1 MFGTGFYNTQTNTN
15 NESVQKFIKLCV
27 DLLNIDNEETAFTTV
42 ENIFKDGMNGL
53 AAGGISQVL
62 HCLKPFIFPI
72 LNSNQG
78 KNNLFTKLGIKI
90 EKANEEEYYAANC
103 RKIKEY
109 RERKFLT
116 QVEFA
121 ELLGVGKTT
130 VTRWETGQ
138 FEPTIKIK
146 KKLYELFIEAGMKLE
161 EE

>member
-1 MFGTGFYNTQTNTN
+1 MIN
-15 NESVQKFIKLCV
+15 
-27 DLLNIDNEETAFTTV
+27 
-42 ENIFKDGMNGL
+42 
-53 AAGGISQVL
+53 
-62 HCLKPFIFPI
+62 
-72 LNSNQG
+72 
-78 KNNLFTKLGIKI
+78 
-90 EKANEEEYYAANC
+90 YAQ
-103 RKIKEY
+103 KIKEY

-146 KKLYELFIEAGMKLE
+146 KKLYELFIEAGMKME